1 MTREVIN
8 EASTMTVTAKF
19 YGASNQ
25 PSTPSTVRYRIKD
38 VTNDRVVKDWTTVTA
53 AQSIEIAVAAEDNE
67 IYMDGSRTFQRF
79 EERVLAIQAN
89 YDTDTQ
95 FTEEIRYLIKN
106 LRGFDS

>member
-19 YGASNQ
+19 YGLANA
-25 PSTPSTVRYRIKD
+25 PSTPSSIRYRIKD
-38 VTNDRVVKDWTTVTA
+38 VTNDRVVKDWASVTA
-53 AQSIEIAVAAEDNE
+53 AQSIEIAVAAQDNE
-67 IYMDGSRTFQRF
+67 IYMDGQRPFKRF
-79 EERVLAIQAN
+79 EERVLVIQAN

-95 FTEEIRYLIKN
+95 YTEEIRYLIKN